1 MFGEQHG
8 GKFSCHGP
16 IVPQRQKAAKNENT
30 MGIQNFWETHQ
41 NPWLV
46 SDMSDFKWRAM
57 PMGRK
62 KTNHHPKWRIA
73 KKCPM
78 GEKRPK
84 TGMKKNSM
92 LGE

>member
-1 MFGEQHG
+1 M
-8 GKFSCHGP
+8 
-16 IVPQRQKAAKNENT
+16 N
-30 MGIQNFWETHQ
+30 
-41 NPWLV
+41 
-46 SDMSDFKWRAM
+46 DFKWRAM